1 MRWIGHFYWRKND
14 NVKWEIWIYNV
25 SFNILM
31 KKIIVNYNFFT
42 SVMKVSDL
50 LVVSKLWIPT
60 YFLQA
65 YQITFRILIK
75 NILYPITIPLTFVH
89 SIYFKI
95 HLLLLTIFISLPIP
109 FSILSLLQYILSFNL
124 SLFALLA
131 AYHHSPFHLIIIFS
145 SLLSSITQILYSSIY
160 FLSKLVY

>member
-1 MRWIGHFYWRKND
+1 
-14 NVKWEIWIYNV
+14 
-25 SFNILM
+25 M

-75 NILYPITIPLTFVH
+75 NIPYPITIPLTFIH
-89 SIYFKI
+89 SIYFNF
-95 HLLLLTIFISLPIP
+95 HLLLTSFISLFTP
-109 FSILSLLQYILSFNL
+109 FSILSLLQYLLSFNL
-124 SLFALLA
+124 SLFILLA
-131 AYHHSPFHLIIIFS
+131 AYHHSPFLLLIFS
-145 SLLSSITQILYSSIY
+145 SSFSSITHSIY
-160 FLSKLVY
+160 YSTYFLCKLVY